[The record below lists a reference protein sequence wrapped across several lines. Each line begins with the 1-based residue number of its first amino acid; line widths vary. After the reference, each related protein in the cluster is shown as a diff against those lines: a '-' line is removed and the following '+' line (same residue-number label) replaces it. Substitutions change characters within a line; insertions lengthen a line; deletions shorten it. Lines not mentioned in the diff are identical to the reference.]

1 VATQALSGEEMNY
14 VNLGKTGLKVSRICL
29 GCMSYGAPVT
39 GNLKPGSHA
48 WTLNEEES
56 EPFFRQALD
65 LGINFFDTANVYSD
79 GASEEVLGRFLK
91 ANIRREAAVIATKVH
106 GVMRNEPNGNGLSRK
121 AIFYE
126 LDQSL
131 RRLQTDYLDLYQI
144 HRWDYETP
152 IEETLETLHDVV
164 KSGKVRYIGASSMRA
179 WQLTKALYLADLHG
193 WNRFVSMQ
201 NHYNLLYREEEREM
215 IPLCQAEGIGI
226 IPWSPLARG
235 RLARPWQS
243 EHTKRYETDQFGK
256 SMYSQTEEADRRVV
270 DRLGQVAEKRGVARA
285 QIALAWLLTKAVN
298 SPIVGATKPHHLQ
311 DAVAALSL
319 QLTPE
324 EVASLEEPYAPHP
337 VLGFS

>member
-1 VATQALSGEEMNY
+1 MNY
-14 VNLGKTGLKVSRICL
+14 INLGKTGLKVSRICL
-29 GCMSYGAPVT
+29 GCMSYGAPAT
-39 GNLKPGSHA
+39 GKPKPGSHA
-48 WTLNEEES
+48 WALSEEES

-65 LGINFFDTANVYSD
+65 LGINFFDTANVYSG

-91 ANIRREAAVIATKVH
+91 ANIRREAVVIATKLH
-106 GVMRNEPNGNGLSRK
+106 GVMRDEPNGHGLSRK

-131 RRLQTDYLDLYQI
+131 RRLQTDYVDLYQI

-152 IEETLETLHDVV
+152 IEETLGALHDVV
-164 KSGKVRYIGASSMRA
+164 KSGKVRYIGASSMHA
-179 WQLTKALYLADLHG
+179 WQFTKALYLADLHG
-193 WNRFVSMQ
+193 WTRFVSMQ

-215 IPLCQAEGIGI
+215 IPLCESEGIGV

-235 RLARPWQS
+235 RLARPWQD

-256 SMYSQTEEADRRVV
+256 SMYSQSEEADRKVV
-270 DRLGQVAEKRGVARA
+270 DRLGQVAEQRAVPRA
-285 QIALAWLLTKAVN
+285 QVALAWLLSRPGLT

-319 QLTPE
+319 RLTPE
-324 EVASLEEPYAPHP
+324 DIASLEETYAPHP